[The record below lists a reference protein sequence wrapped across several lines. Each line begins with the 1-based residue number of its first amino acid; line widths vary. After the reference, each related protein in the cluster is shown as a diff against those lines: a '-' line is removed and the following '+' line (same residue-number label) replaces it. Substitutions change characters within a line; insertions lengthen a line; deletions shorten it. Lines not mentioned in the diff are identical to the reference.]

1 MTPRKAHG
9 QTIGYKR
16 VSTLDQT
23 TARQLD
29 GVELDRVF
37 EDKLSGKDMNR
48 PQLAAMVK
56 HVREGDTVVVH
67 SLDRLGRNL
76 GDLRKLVTDLTSR
89 GVKVQFL
96 KENLIFTGED
106 SPMSNLLLNMM
117 GAFAEF
123 ERALIRER
131 QREGIAIAK
140 KAGLFKGRKPKFDA
154 DKIDEIRKRADAG
167 ESKADL
173 ATAFGVMRM
182 TIYNVCASATAN
194 SPI

>member
-29 GVELDRVF
+29 GVDLDRVF
-37 EDKLSGKDMNR
+37 EDRLSGKDMNR
-48 PQLAAMVK
+48 PQLVAMMK
-56 HVREGDTVVVH
+56 HVREGDTVIVH

-76 GDLRKLVTDLTSR
+76 GDLRKLVTELTGR
-89 GVKVQFL
+89 GVKVQFI
-96 KENLIFTGED
+96 KENLIFTGDD
-106 SPMSNLLLNMM
+106 SPMSDLLLNMM

-140 KAGLFKGRKPKFDA
+140 KAGAFKGRKPKFDA
-154 DKIDEIRKRADAG
+154 DKIDEIRKRADRS
-167 ESKADL
+167 EEH
-173 ATAFGVMRM
+173 T
-182 TIYNVCASATAN
+182 
-194 SPI
+194 

>member
-16 VSTLDQT
+16 VSTLDQS

-48 PQLAAMVK
+48 PQLVAMLK
-56 HVREGDTVVVH
+56 HVREGDTVVAH

-76 GDLRKLVTDLTSR
+76 VDLRKLVTDLTGR
-89 GVKVQFL
+89 GVRVQFL

-131 QREGIAIAK
+131 QREGIALAK
-140 KAGLFKGRKPKFDA
+140 
-154 DKIDEIRKRADAG
+154 
-167 ESKADL
+167 ESWPVQRSK
-173 ATAFGVMRM
+173 TKVQR
-182 TIYNVCASATAN
+182 
-194 SPI
+194 

>member
-23 TARQLD
+23 TTRQLE

-76 GDLRKLVTDLTSR
+76 GDLRKLVMDFTAR

-106 SPMSNLLLNMM
+106 SPMSNLLLRN
-117 GAFAEF
+117 
-123 ERALIRER
+123 LC
-131 QREGIAIAK
+131 
-140 KAGLFKGRKPKFDA
+140 L
-154 DKIDEIRKRADAG
+154 
-167 ESKADL
+167 SL
-173 ATAFGVMRM
+173 
-182 TIYNVCASATAN
+182 
-194 SPI
+194 

>member
-29 GVELDRVF
+29 GIELDRVF
-37 EDKLSGKDMNR
+37 EDRLSGKDMNR
-48 PQLAAMVK
+48 PRLAAMVK
-56 HVREGDTVVVH
+56 HVREGDTVIVH

-76 GDLRKLVTDLTSR
+76 GDLRKLVTDLTNR

-140 KAGLFKGRKPKFDA
+140 KAGAFKGRKPKFDA
-154 DKIDEIRKRADAG
+154 DRLVEIRKRAAAG
-167 ESKADL
+167 ESKANL
-173 ATAFGVMRM
+173 AAAYGVTRM
-182 TIYNVCASATAN
+182 TIYNACATAG
-194 SPI
+194 SPK